1 MRKEFKFM
9 LKFYKSLF
17 LTYFIISSCLMC
29 YVEVLQDNYSPVL
42 NSIMYILFSGI
53 IIFSLTY
60 LLINNEKQENECETT
75 KAKEDSQNLT

>member
-1 MRKEFKFM
+1 
-9 LKFYKSLF
+9 
-17 LTYFIISSCLMC
+17 MC

-75 KAKEDSQNLT
+75 KAKEDSQN